1 VFVCRPVAFVVVVV
15 FPCSSQTIKKIFR
28 EFLCLFLIRKR
39 EETHGKRSNKQDSN
53 NNNNKKREKKHT
65 CKATKEK
72 ANKRERES
80 ANCVSDAKKFKNI
93 NNAHN
98 SCFIFDSPKGLKLIC
113 ASIFN

>member
-1 VFVCRPVAFVVVVV
+1 
-15 FPCSSQTIKKIFR
+15 
-28 EFLCLFLIRKR
+28 LFLIRKR
-39 EETHGKRSNKQDSN
+39 EETRQKKQQTRQQQQQQQQ
-53 NNNNKKREKKHT
+53 REKKHT

-80 ANCVSDAKKFKNI
+80 TNCVSDAKKFKNI

-98 SCFIFDSPKGLKLIC
+98 SCFTFDSPKGLKLIC